1 MTKYKPV
8 SIPSAA
14 FAFCRY
20 GVALMLWVGLI
31 LQLKWLIVLVVIIL
45 FLSALLRV
53 GRAPMIVIYKYTIN
67 LIVRSPEVVVNE
79 HAMRFA
85 HLVGAT
91 IGALSLLLLYFV
103 NDLAGWI
110 MVALLATL
118 KSISALG
125 YCPASKLYECMTG
138 GSCFIKPPNGSQRA

>member
-8 SIPSAA
+8 PIPGAA

-20 GVALMLWVGLI
+20 GVALLLWAGLI
-31 LQLKWLIVLVVIIL
+31 VQSKAVIVLVVVIL
-45 FLSALLRV
+45 VSSAILKIAH
-53 GRAPMIVIYKYTIN
+53 APMIVLYRYTIN
-67 LIVRSPEVVVNE
+67 LIVRSPDVVVNE

-91 IGALSLLLLYFV
+91 IGAVCLVLLYFV
-103 NDLAGWI
+103 NDLAGWLA
-110 MVALLATL
+110 VAVLASL

-138 GSCFIKPPNGSQRA
+138 GSCYIRKRT